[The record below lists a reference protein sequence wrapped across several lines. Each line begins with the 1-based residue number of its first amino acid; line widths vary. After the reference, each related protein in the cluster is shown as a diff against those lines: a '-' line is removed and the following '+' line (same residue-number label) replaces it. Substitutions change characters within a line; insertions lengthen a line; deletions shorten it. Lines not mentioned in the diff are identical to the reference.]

1 MQIRHF
7 QAGLS
12 LIEALIAI
20 VILSV
25 GLIGA
30 TKLQLSINMATQV
43 SRQRVE
49 AMAYARNK
57 VELLRDAGVCI
68 AATEGPTTPY
78 QGSTAYNLA
87 VTCTTTTQPVVTVTW
102 IDSKGD
108 SNNLVIQ
115 TSI

>member
-1 MQIRHF
+1 MQNQHS

-20 VILSV
+20 VILSI

-30 TKLQLSINMATQV
+30 TKLQLSINMATQT

-49 AMAYARNK
+49 AMNYARNK
-57 VELLRDAGVCI
+57 VELLRDAGACT

-78 QGSTAYNLA
+78 QGSTAYNLT
-87 VTCTTTTQPVVTVTW
+87 VTCTTVKQPVVTVTW
-102 IDSKGD
+102 VDSKGD
-108 SNNLVIQ
+108 NSNLVIQ
-115 TSI
+115 TNI